1 MSTPHTRL
9 LNAGA
14 IGSAVAASVCCFGP
28 LALAVLGL
36 GGGASLLR
44 FAPFRPYF
52 LGLAVLLLGG
62 AFYRTYRRPE
72 EGCQPGSVCESPGDL
87 RGRKIGL
94 WIVAVIVAFAAV
106 FPYIAGTFF

>member
-1 MSTPHTRL
+1 MNALQTRL

-36 GGGASLLR
+36 GGGAALLK

-52 LGLAVLLLGG
+52 LGLAVLSLGG
-62 AFYRTYRRPE
+62 AFYRTYRRPV
-72 EGCQPGSVCESPGDL
+72 EGCEPGSAGGSPADL
-87 RGRKIGL
+87 RGQKAVL
-94 WIVAVIVAFAAV
+94 WIVAVIVALAAA
-106 FPYIAGTFF
+106 FPYIAGALF